1 VGTIK
6 DGVQRDYGQV
16 KVSVHLDDNP
26 DLAAN
31 NYTAEFMIIGGPSLS
46 TAQTITLDA
55 PGDPSHKLS
64 RTSPKSE

>member
-1 VGTIK
+1 MN

-31 NYTAEFMIIGGPSLS
+31 NYTAEFMINLPQA
-46 TAQTITLDA
+46 TD
-55 PGDPSHKLS
+55 KLYHIMMY
-64 RTSPKSE
+64 RVHLA

>member
-1 VGTIK
+1 MN

-31 NYTAEFMIIGGPSLS
+31 NYTAEFILETPVFPFHRLGFALV
-46 TAQTITLDA
+46 
-55 PGDPSHKLS
+55 
-64 RTSPKSE
+64 KSE